1 MKLRSLAFFLLLF
14 SFKATAIQPVWV
26 VQTLNNIRR
35 AATTTS
41 KSVKAAR
48 TLGKCANA
56 LPDSKIDELADI
68 AHGPN
73 GLREL
78 NQILGKANYIG
89 RYGDEAGHLILQDTY
104 LRIAIKNGRISKELA
119 EQAME
124 NLPNVPG
131 LTSLL
136 SKINSTSFSQA
147 KGHLRELELAIH
159 SQQRGFTPVSFGQ
172 KFADGLK
179 KGDTDLDVCLLRN
192 GINYAIES
200 KAYASRVP
208 NDMVRAD
215 AESLLAFSKAVGNT
229 KPVFCF
235 ETPPSEAVR
244 LFLKERNIS
253 CLTGSA
259 SEIAT
264 KLDFISNLK

>member
-1 MKLRSLAFFLLLF
+1 MRYHLLIIAFLLF
-14 SFKATAIQPVWV
+14 SFNASAVQPVWV
-26 VQTLNNIRR
+26 VQALNNIRR
-35 AATTTS
+35 AAAATS
-41 KSVKAAR
+41 KGVKTAK

-68 AHGPN
+68 ADGPN
-73 GLREL
+73 GLKEL
-78 NQILGKANYIG
+78 NQILGKANYIA
-89 RYGDEAGHLILQDTY
+89 RYGDDAGHIILQDTY
-104 LRIAIKNGRISKELA
+104 LRIAIKNGRISKEMA

-124 NLPNVPG
+124 NLPNAPG

-136 SKINSTSFSQA
+136 GKINSTSFSQA

-179 KGDTDLDVCLLRN
+179 KGDTDLDVHLLRN
-192 GINYAIES
+192 GMNYAIES
-200 KAYASRVP
+200 KAYAGHVP
-208 NDMVRAD
+208 NDMIRAD
-215 AESLLAFSKAVGNT
+215 AESLLAFCKNVGNT

-244 LFLKERNIS
+244 LFLKERNITY
-253 CLTGSA
+253 LTGTA

-264 KLDFISNLK
+264 KLDIISSLK

>member
-1 MKLRSLAFFLLLF
+1 MNHFLIACFLLLF
-14 SFKATAIQPVWV
+14 SFDASAVSPVWV
-26 VQTLNNIRR
+26 VQTVNNIRR
-35 AATTTS
+35 AVSTAS
-41 KSVKAAR
+41 KGVKVAG

-56 LPDSKIDELADI
+56 LPESKIDELADI
-68 AHGPN
+68 AKAPN
-73 GLREL
+73 GLKDL

-104 LRIAIKNGRISKELA
+104 MRIAIKNGRISKEMA
-119 EQAME
+119 EQTKKH
-124 NLPNVPG
+124 LTNVPG

-159 SQQRGFTPVSFGQ
+159 SQQRGFIPVSFGQ

-179 KGDTDLDVCLLRN
+179 KGDTDLDVLLHRN

-200 KAYASRVP
+200 KAYAGKVP
-208 NDMVRAD
+208 DTMVRAD
-215 AESLLAFSKAVGNT
+215 AESLLAFCRSVENT

-235 ETPPSEAVR
+235 ESEPSDAMR
-244 LFLKERNIS
+244 IFLKERNIE
-253 CLTGSA
+253 CIKGTA
-259 SEIAT
+259 YAIAA
-264 KLDFISNLK
+264 KLDIISNLK